1 MFNKVKKIIKQI
13 IRNRGKKKDKIN
25 VLSSSHQVMVYKVG
39 KEFDYKKHGFSLY
52 ESVLF
57 NLNKN
62 DYHEYISTWEAY
74 QPRYNLSE
82 YHKISDDKYLFSIVF
97 GKYIETPVSYGLIN
111 DGIIEPLSPELQ
123 KDCLYDFLIKK
134 SGGVIKDRFGYNGY
148 NIYVFKVIDNY
159 LFYRDKQI
167 SKTDLDEIV
176 LNFNRGLIQSIITQ
190 GAFENSIY
198 NKSINTIRLITIK
211 KEGTVEHEAV
221 CAVQRIG
228 SDRCAPVD
236 NFSQGGYSSLINL
249 ETGELGPITSP
260 MSKDAEMNQIFYD
273 KHPDNG
279 IQVKGKI
286 IPNWQNIKQQVV
298 DLTRKI
304 PFYNYVAWDIVLKD
318 DGIAVIEINM
328 KSSLCVVQVHG
339 GMRNTKM
346 GEAYKRMHY
355 LK

>member
-1 MFNKVKKIIKQI
+1 MLNKVKKIIKRI
-13 IRNRGKKKDKIN
+13 IRSREKRKDRNN

-39 KEFDYKKHGFSLY
+39 KEFDFKKQGFSLY

-62 DYHEYISTWEAY
+62 NYRNYISTWEAY

-97 GKYIETPVSYGLIN
+97 GKYVDTPISYGLIN
-111 DGIIEPLSPELQ
+111 NGTIEPLVADLK
-123 KDCLYDFLIKK
+123 KDSLYDFLLEK

-148 NIYVFKVIDNY
+148 NIYVFRARNNC
-159 LFYRDKQI
+159 LFYRGEPI
-167 SKTDLDEIV
+167 SKIDLDEIV
-176 LNFNRGLIQSIITQ
+176 SKFNNGLIQSIITQ
-190 GAFENSIY
+190 GSFENSIY
-198 NKSINTIRLITIK
+198 DKSINTIRIITIR
-211 KEGTVEHEAV
+211 KEKSVEHEVV

-236 NFSQGGYSSLINL
+236 NFSQGGYSSLVNL
-249 ETGELGPITSP
+249 ETGELGPLTSP
-260 MSKDAEMNQIFYD
+260 MSKDEKMNQVFYD
-273 KHPDNG
+273 NHPDNG
-279 IQVKGKI
+279 AIVKGKI
-286 IPNWQNIKQQVV
+286 IPNWFSVKQKVI

-304 PFYNYVAWDIVLKD
+304 PFYDYIAWDIVLKD